1 MALGQPKNSQ
11 ELISALRDEDGNIR
25 WLAVYM
31 ASQPGATAQAEARKV
46 LGLIAD
52 TAEEDSIRQQAR
64 KYLQDSL
71 NN

>member
-52 TAEEDSIRQQAR
+52 MSEDAAVQQAAR
-64 KYLQDSL
+64 QALAHQ
-71 NN
+71 